1 MPVIPAAFSY
11 QRPATVDEA
20 LRAIAADPDAQVLAG
35 GHSLLPLLKLRLART
50 DALIDIGRLPELKG
64 LRYAADG
71 SASVGALTTYA
82 ELIEA
87 TKLDFV
93 REGLLQ
99 AADVQV
105 RNRATVGGAVAH
117 ADPASD
123 LPAMLI
129 ALDASIVLRSAVE
142 NASWRRPTS
151 SRARSRPP
159 SGRTSWS
166 SRSGAPPCRKVPA
179 ARTRSW
185 LSPRRATPWSAS
197 RHRRPGRRAHRARPG
212 RPDGRL
218 RGRLPGDR
226 SRGGLSGG
234 RTARPRRSPG
244 RPPSDR
250 QPTVN
255 SDIHAD
261 REYRTAMAEVY
272 TRRAIEAALARAT

>member
-1 MPVIPAAFSY
+1 MIPAAFSY

-20 LRAIAADPDAQVLAG
+20 LRAIAADPDAKVLAG

-71 SASVGALTTYA
+71 SASMGALTTYA

-129 ALDASIVLRSAVE
+129 ALDASIVLRSAIEERVVAATDFFQGPFE
-142 NASWRRPTS
+142 TALRPDELVIEIRRPALPEGAGGAYMKLAQPAS
-151 SRARSRPP
+151 GYAMVGVCAIVARVA
-159 SGRTSWS
+159 GRIEHARVALTGV
-166 SRSGAPPCRKVPA
+166 SGAA
-179 ARTRSW
+179 Y
-185 LSPRRATPWSAS
+185 RATAVEE
-197 RHRRPGRRAHRARPG
+197 G
-212 RPDGRL
+212 L
-218 RGRLPGDR
+218 RGSDGSAEAIAGAAAEATVNR
-226 SRGGLSGG
+226 S
-234 RTARPRRSPG
+234 
-244 RPPSDR
+244 
-250 QPTVN
+250 VN

>member
-1 MPVIPAAFSY
+1 VIPAAFSY
-11 QRPATVDEA
+11 QRPATVDDA
-20 LRAIAADPDAQVLAG
+20 LRAIAADPDAKVLAG

-71 SASVGALTTYA
+71 SASMGALTTYA

-129 ALDASIVLRSAVE
+129 ALDASIVLRSAIEERVVAATDFFQGPFE
-142 NASWRRPTS
+142 TALRPDELVIEIRRPALPEGAGGAYMKLAQPAS
-151 SRARSRPP
+151 GYAMVGVCAIVARVA
-159 SGRTSWS
+159 GRIEHARVALTGV
-166 SRSGAPPCRKVPA
+166 SGAA
-179 ARTRSW
+179 Y
-185 LSPRRATPWSAS
+185 RATAVEE
-197 RHRRPGRRAHRARPG
+197 G
-212 RPDGRL
+212 L
-218 RGRLPGDR
+218 RGSDGSAEAIAGAAAEATVNR
-226 SRGGLSGG
+226 S
-234 RTARPRRSPG
+234 
-244 RPPSDR
+244 
-250 QPTVN
+250 VN

>member
-1 MPVIPAAFSY
+1 VIPAAFSY

-20 LRAIAADPDAQVLAG
+20 LRAIAADPDAKVLAG

-71 SASVGALTTYA
+71 SASMGALTTYA

-129 ALDASIVLRSAVE
+129 ALDASIVLRSAIEERVVAATDFFQGPFE
-142 NASWRRPTS
+142 TALRPDELVIEIRRPALPEGAGGAYMKLAQPAS
-151 SRARSRPP
+151 GYAMVGVCAIVARVA
-159 SGRTSWS
+159 GRIEHARVALTGV
-166 SRSGAPPCRKVPA
+166 SGAA
-179 ARTRSW
+179 Y
-185 LSPRRATPWSAS
+185 RATAVEE
-197 RHRRPGRRAHRARPG
+197 G
-212 RPDGRL
+212 L
-218 RGRLPGDR
+218 RGSDGSAEAIAGAAAEATVNR
-226 SRGGLSGG
+226 S
-234 RTARPRRSPG
+234 
-244 RPPSDR
+244 
-250 QPTVN
+250 VN

>member
-1 MPVIPAAFSY
+1 VIPAAFSY
-11 QRPATVDEA
+11 QRPATVDDA
-20 LRAIAADPDAQVLAG
+20 LRAIAADPDAKVLAG

-71 SASVGALTTYA
+71 SASMGALTTYA

-129 ALDASIVLRSAVE
+129 ALDASIVLRSAIEERVVAATDFFQGPFE
-142 NASWRRPTS
+142 TALRPDELVIEIRRPALPEGAGGAYMKLAQPAS
-151 SRARSRPP
+151 GYAMVGVCAIVARVA
-159 SGRTSWS
+159 GRIEHARVAVTGV
-166 SRSGAPPCRKVPA
+166 SGAA
-179 ARTRSW
+179 Y
-185 LSPRRATPWSAS
+185 RATAVEE
-197 RHRRPGRRAHRARPG
+197 G
-212 RPDGRL
+212 L
-218 RGRLPGDR
+218 RGSDGSAEAIAGAAAEATVNR
-226 SRGGLSGG
+226 S
-234 RTARPRRSPG
+234 
-244 RPPSDR
+244 
-250 QPTVN
+250 VN

>member
-1 MPVIPAAFSY
+1 VIPAAFSY
-11 QRPATVDEA
+11 QRPATVDDA
-20 LRAIAADPDAQVLAG
+20 LRAIAADPDAKVLAG

-71 SASVGALTTYA
+71 SASMGALTTYA

-129 ALDASIVLRSAVE
+129 ALDASIVLRSAIEERVVAATDFFQGPFE
-142 NASWRRPTS
+142 TALRPDELVIEIRRPALPEGAGGAYMKLAQPAS
-151 SRARSRPP
+151 GYAMVGVCAIVARVA
-159 SGRTSWS
+159 GRIEHARVALTGV
-166 SRSGAPPCRKVPA
+166 SGAA
-179 ARTRSW
+179 Y
-185 LSPRRATPWSAS
+185 RATAVEE
-197 RHRRPGRRAHRARPG
+197 G
-212 RPDGRL
+212 L
-218 RGRLPGDR
+218 RGSDGSAEAIAGAAAEATVNR
-226 SRGGLSGG
+226 S
-234 RTARPRRSPG
+234 
-244 RPPSDR
+244 
-250 QPTVN
+250 VN

-272 TRRAIEAALARAT
+272 TRRAIEAALVRAT

>member
-1 MPVIPAAFSY
+1 VIPAAFSY

-20 LRAIAADPDAQVLAG
+20 LRAIAADPEAKVLAG

-71 SASVGALTTYA
+71 SASMGALTTYA

-129 ALDASIVLRSAVE
+129 ALDASIVLRSAIEERVVAATDFFQGPFE
-142 NASWRRPTS
+142 TALRPDELVIEIRRPALPEGAGGAYMKLAQPAS
-151 SRARSRPP
+151 GYAMVGVCAIVARVA
-159 SGRTSWS
+159 GRIEHARVALTGV
-166 SRSGAPPCRKVPA
+166 SGAA
-179 ARTRSW
+179 Y
-185 LSPRRATPWSAS
+185 RATAVEE
-197 RHRRPGRRAHRARPG
+197 G
-212 RPDGRL
+212 L
-218 RGRLPGDR
+218 RGSDGSAEAIAGAAAEATVNR
-226 SRGGLSGG
+226 S
-234 RTARPRRSPG
+234 
-244 RPPSDR
+244 
-250 QPTVN
+250 VN